1 MTLVDTNVLIDLLKA
16 DPGWLPWSGPAFQHA
31 RAAGP
36 MAINVVIYAELSAH
50 PYFPA
55 KLDNFLSDL
64 GLSMQHLT
72 KEAGRAAA
80 IAFMQYRQRN
90 GNKTGVLP
98 DFFIGAQAAT
108 ENWTLLTRDSNR
120 YRTYFPR
127 LQLLA
132 PWPS

>member
-80 IAFMQYRQRN
+80 IAFMQYRQQN

>member
-16 DPGWLPWSGPAFQHA
+16 DPEWLPWSGPAFQHA
-31 RAAGP
+31 RATGP
-36 MAINVVIYAELSAH
+36 MAINVIIYAELSAH
-50 PYFPA
+50 PYSPA
-55 KLDNFLSDL
+55 KLDIFLNDL
-64 GLSMQHLT
+64 GLSLQHLS

-80 IAFMQYRQRN
+80 TAFVQYRQRD
-90 GNKTGVLP
+90 GKKTGVLP

-108 ENWTLLTRDSNR
+108 ENWTLLTRDSSR

-132 PWPS
+132 P